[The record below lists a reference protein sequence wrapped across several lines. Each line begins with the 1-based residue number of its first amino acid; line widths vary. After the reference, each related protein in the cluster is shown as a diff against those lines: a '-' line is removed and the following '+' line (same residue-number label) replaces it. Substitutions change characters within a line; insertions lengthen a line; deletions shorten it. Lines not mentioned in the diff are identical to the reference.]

1 MIDKNEILDYLKTM
15 KPNLVS
21 SGIKTIGIFGS
32 YAKDSA
38 TETSD
43 IDIVYESTD
52 EFLANFKGWNAFVYL
67 DENLRNKLAQ
77 KFHKKID
84 LFDLNSNASIKEFVK
99 KEAIY
104 V

>member
-1 MIDKNEILDYLKTM
+1 MIDKNEILDYIKTI
-15 KPNLVS
+15 KPNLAS
-21 SGIKTIGIFGS
+21 NGIKTIGIFGS

-38 TETSD
+38 NETSD
-43 IDIVYESTD
+43 IDVFYESTS

-84 LFDLNSNASIKEFVK
+84 LFDLNSDATIKEFIK

>member
-1 MIDKNEILDYLKTM
+1 MIDKNEILDYLKTI
-15 KPNLVS
+15 KPALVS
-21 SGIKTIGIFGS
+21 NGIITVGIFGS
-32 YAKDSA
+32 YAKNSA
-38 TETSD
+38 NETSD
-43 IDIVYESTD
+43 IDIFYESTNKFV
-52 EFLANFKGWNAFVYL
+52 EKFKGWNAFVYL

-84 LFDLNSNASIKEFVK
+84 LFDLNSDAAIKELVK